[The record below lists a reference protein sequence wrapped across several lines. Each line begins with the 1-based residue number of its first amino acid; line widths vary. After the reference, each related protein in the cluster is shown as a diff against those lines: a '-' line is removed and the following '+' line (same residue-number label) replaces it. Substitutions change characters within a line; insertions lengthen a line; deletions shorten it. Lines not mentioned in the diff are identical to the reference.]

1 MSFQALSLEIYFLPR
16 PCASPE
22 TFIKIFI
29 TGLTIRIIIIID
41 EASKP
46 TLSTWI
52 DRLVEMYWDEMANLQ
67 IQLNIL
73 SNFLKSKYI

>member
-41 EASKP
+41 EASK
-46 TLSTWI
+46 TNI
-52 DRLVEMYWDEMANLQ
+52 EHMDRQTRRDVLG
-67 IQLNIL
+67 
-73 SNFLKSKYI
+73 